1 MLSGALNHRG
11 IQTHEGIK
19 QMKLTPYLE
28 LMVEKEASDLYFTP
42 GASVRMKV
50 DGKMAAV
57 GREPLEAETIAEM
70 IREAMN
76 DEQMA
81 AFQKNW
87 EIDFALSL
95 PGTGR
100 FRVNAFHQKGQPA
113 LVLRHIRAQIPDLE
127 SLRVPAILQELILHK
142 RGLLLMVGGTGSG
155 KSTTLAAMIHHR
167 NQTMGGHI
175 LTIED
180 PVEFV
185 HPHLKSIV
193 NQREVGVDT
202 HSYAAALKS
211 SLREAPDVILIGE
224 IRDRE
229 TMEAALEL
237 AGTGHL
243 AISTLHANNA
253 YQALTRIVNLFPQAL
268 HKQLFMDL
276 SLYLRAILSQRLV
289 PDLQG
294 KRRAAVEVMLNTPYI
309 TELILKGDI
318 DGIRTAL
325 AESSEQGMQSFDTAL
340 FTLYQEGA
348 ITLEEALN
356 HADSRANLEAK
367 IHFG

>member
-1 MLSGALNHRG
+1 
-11 IQTHEGIK
+11 
-19 QMKLTPYLE
+19 MKVTPYLE
-28 LMVEKEASDLYFTP
+28 LMIEKEASDLYFTP

-57 GREPLEAETIAEM
+57 GRDPLDAATVEALVLDAMSAE
-70 IREAMN
+70 
-76 DEQMA
+76 QV
-81 AFQKNW
+81 AFFKKNL
-87 EIDFALSL
+87 EVDFAISLS
-95 PGTGR
+95 GKGR
-100 FRVNAFHQKGQPA
+100 FRVNAFHQKSQPA
-113 LVLRHIRAQIPDLE
+113 MVLRYIRSQIPDLDR
-127 SLRVPAILQELILHK
+127 LRVPPVLKELILQK

-155 KSTTLAAMIHHR
+155 KSTTLAGMVQHR
-167 NQTMGGHI
+167 NATMGGHI

-185 HPHLKSIV
+185 HPHIKSIV

-253 YQALTRIVNLFPQAL
+253 YQALTRIINMFPQAL

-276 SLYLRAILSQRLV
+276 SLYLRAVLSQRLV
-289 PDLQG
+289 PSVDG
-294 KRRAAVEVMLNTPYI
+294 KRRAAVEVMINTPYI
-309 TELILKGDI
+309 AELILKGDI
-318 DGIRTAL
+318 EEMRTAIS
-325 AESSEQGMQSFDTAL
+325 ESGEHGMQSFDSAL
-340 FTLYQEGA
+340 FALYKEGA
-348 ITLEEALN
+348 VSLEEALN

>member
-1 MLSGALNHRG
+1 
-11 IQTHEGIK
+11 
-19 QMKLTPYLE
+19 MKVTPYLE
-28 LMVEKEASDLYFTP
+28 LMVEKEASDLYITP

-50 DGKMAAV
+50 DGRMVAV
-57 GREPLEAETIAEM
+57 EEGLLDARAVESIVLDCMSET
-70 IREAMN
+70 
-76 DEQMA
+76 QA
-81 AFQKNW
+81 AFFKKNL
-87 EIDFALSL
+87 EIDFAIAL
-95 PGTGR
+95 PDKGR
-100 FRVNAFHQKGQPA
+100 FRVNAFHQKGQPGM
-113 LVLRHIRAQIPDLE
+113 VLRYIRARIPELE
-127 SLRVPAILQELILHK
+127 SLRTPPILQELIVQK

-155 KSTTLAAMIHHR
+155 KSTTLAAMIQHR
-167 NQTMGGHI
+167 NRSMGGHI

-180 PVEFV
+180 PVEFF
-185 HPHLKSIV
+185 HPHLQSIV

-253 YQALTRIVNLFPQAL
+253 YQALTRIINLFPQTL

-289 PDLQG
+289 PGVDG
-294 KRRAAVEVMLNTPYI
+294 KRRAVVEVMINTPHVA
-309 TELILKGDI
+309 ELILKGDV
-318 DGIRTAL
+318 DGVRTAL
-325 AESSEQGMQSFDTAL
+325 AESGERGMQSFDAAL
-340 FTLYQEGA
+340 LALYREGG

-356 HADSRANLEAK
+356 HADSRANLEAR

>member
-1 MLSGALNHRG
+1 
-11 IQTHEGIK
+11 
-19 QMKLTPYLE
+19 MKVTPYLE
-28 LMVEKEASDLYFTP
+28 LMIEKNASDLYFTP

-50 DGKMAAV
+50 EGKMATV
-57 GREPLEAETIAEM
+57 GRDVLDAAAVEAIVLD
-70 IREAMN
+70 AMN
-76 DEQMA
+76 AEQVA
-81 AFQKNW
+81 LFKQNL

-95 PGTGR
+95 ADKGR
-100 FRVNAFHQKGQPA
+100 FRVNAFHQKAQPA
-113 LVLRHIRAQIPDLE
+113 MVLRFIRSQIPDLDQ
-127 SLRVPAILQELILHK
+127 LHVPPVLKELILHK

-155 KSTTLAAMIHHR
+155 KSTTLAAMIQHR
-167 NQTMGGHI
+167 NANAGGHI

-180 PVEFV
+180 PVEFI

-193 NQREVGVDT
+193 NQREVGIDT

-243 AISTLHANNA
+243 AISTLHSNNA
-253 YQALTRIVNLFPQAL
+253 YQALTRIINMFPQPL

-289 PDLQG
+289 PSADG
-294 KRRAAVEVMLNTPYI
+294 KRRAAVEVMINTPYI
-309 TELILKGDI
+309 AELILKGDI
-318 DGIRTAL
+318 EGVRAAM
-325 AESSEQGMQSFDTAL
+325 AESGEHGMQSFDAAL
-340 FTLYQEGA
+340 FALYQEGA
-348 ITLEEALN
+348 VSLEEALN

>member
-1 MLSGALNHRG
+1 
-11 IQTHEGIK
+11 
-19 QMKLTPYLE
+19 MKVTPYLK
-28 LMVEKEASDLYFTP
+28 LMVEKGASDLYFTP
-42 GASVRMKV
+42 GASVRMTV
-50 DGKMAAV
+50 DGKMATV
-57 GREPLEAETIAEM
+57 GRDLLDAPTV
-70 IREAMN
+70 EAMVL
-76 DEQMA
+76 DAMTDAQVA
-81 AFQKNW
+81 LFKKNW

-95 PGTGR
+95 SDKGR

-113 LVLRHIRAQIPDLE
+113 MVLRYIRSQVPELDALG
-127 SLRVPAILQELILHK
+127 VPAILGDLILHK

-155 KSTTLAAMIHHR
+155 KSTTLAAMVNHR
-167 NQTMGGHI
+167 NASMGGHI

-180 PVEFV
+180 PVEFI
-185 HPHLKSIV
+185 HPHLKSLV

-253 YQALTRIVNLFPQAL
+253 YQALTRIINLFPQAL

-276 SLYLRAILSQRLV
+276 SLYLRAILSQRLL
-289 PDLQG
+289 PGMDG
-294 KRRAAVEVMLNTPYI
+294 KRCAAVEVMVNTPYI
-309 TELILKGDI
+309 GELILKGDI
-318 DGIRTAL
+318 DGVRTAM
-325 AESSEQGMQSFDTAL
+325 AESGERGMQSFDTAL
-340 FTLYQEGA
+340 FALYKEGRVS
-348 ITLEEALN
+348 LEEALN

-367 IHFG
+367 VHFG

>member
-1 MLSGALNHRG
+1 M
-11 IQTHEGIK
+11 QV
-19 QMKLTPYLE
+19 TPYLE

-42 GASVRMKV
+42 GATVRMKV

-57 GREPLEAETIAEM
+57 GREPLEASTV
-70 IREAMN
+70 EAMVL
-76 DEQMA
+76 DTMTA
-81 AFQKNW
+81 AQVAFFRENW
-87 EIDFALSL
+87 EIDFAITL
-95 PGTGR
+95 PGRGR

-113 LVLRHIRAQIPDLE
+113 MVLRYIRSQVPELE
-127 SLRVPAILQELILHK
+127 TLRVPAILKELILLK

-155 KSTTLAAMIHHR
+155 KSTTLAAMINHR
-167 NQTMGGHI
+167 NATMGGHI

-180 PVEFV
+180 PVEFI
-185 HPHLKSIV
+185 HPQQKSLV

-253 YQALTRIVNLFPQAL
+253 YQALTRIINLFPQAL

-276 SLYLRAILSQRLV
+276 SLYLRAILSQRLL
-289 PDLQG
+289 PDVDG
-294 KRRAAVEVMLNTPYI
+294 KRCAAVEVMMNTPYI
-309 TELILKGDI
+309 AELILKGDV

-325 AESSEQGMQSFDTAL
+325 EESGERGMQSFDAAL
-340 FTLYQEGA
+340 FALYKEGRV
-348 ITLEEALN
+348 TLEEALN

>member
-1 MLSGALNHRG
+1 
-11 IQTHEGIK
+11 
-19 QMKLTPYLE
+19 MKITPYLE
-28 LMVEKEASDLYFTP
+28 LMIEKEASDLYFTP
-42 GASVRMKV
+42 DASVRMKV

-57 GREPLEAETIAEM
+57 GREPLDAATVEALVLDTM
-70 IREAMN
+70 TG
-76 DEQMA
+76 EQQ
-81 AFQKNW
+81 AFFQQNW
-87 EIDFALSL
+87 EIDFAITL
-95 PGTGR
+95 PGRGR
-100 FRVNAFHQKGQPA
+100 FRVNAFRQREQTSM
-113 LVLRHIRAQIPDLE
+113 VLRYIRSQIPELDG
-127 SLRVPAILQELILHK
+127 LRVPEILKELILHK

-155 KSTTLAAMIHHR
+155 KSTTLAAMINHR
-167 NQTMGGHI
+167 NASLGGHI

-180 PVEFV
+180 PVEFI

-193 NQREVGVDT
+193 NQREVGIDT

-253 YQALTRIVNLFPQAL
+253 YQALTRIINMFPQAL

-276 SLYLRAILSQRLV
+276 SLYLRAVLSQRLLPGV
-289 PDLQG
+289 DG
-294 KRRAAVEVMLNTPYI
+294 KRRAAVEVMINTPYVA
-309 TELILKGDI
+309 ELILKGDV

-325 AESSEQGMQSFDTAL
+325 AESGERGMQSFDAAL
-340 FTLYQEGA
+340 FALYKEGA

-367 IHFG
+367 VHFG